1 MQQVLLNS
9 VIFVDTFLKKRPV
22 QVSGTHWHDGLRDER
37 WQPQSSRALFTS
49 RLRSSFHHFHGCG
62 SCKHHLRTAKACAKE
77 WTQRPKCNPICSI
90 QTREKVICGSLFIS
104 YTDLKINQKLRNH
117 FQCQM
122 SQGWEGFSPEMAEQ
136 IPARSCHRRPSL
148 VFSESILG
156 LFCLIHTPAQDFTF
170 QKSQA
175 TVH

>member
-1 MQQVLLNS
+1 M
-9 VIFVDTFLKKRPV
+9 
-22 QVSGTHWHDGLRDER
+22 SGTHWHDGLRDER

-62 SCKHHLRTAKACAKE
+62 SCKHHLRTAKE